1 MSFWLN
7 KHCQLLITLLNME
20 TFHPVIVSPENVT
33 GFPLAESS
41 QSFPSKMEGNVQHS
55 KKRCAKHIFVN
66 LEKEKLIN

>member
-55 KKRCAKHIFVN
+55 KKKMRKTYFC
-66 LEKEKLIN
+66 